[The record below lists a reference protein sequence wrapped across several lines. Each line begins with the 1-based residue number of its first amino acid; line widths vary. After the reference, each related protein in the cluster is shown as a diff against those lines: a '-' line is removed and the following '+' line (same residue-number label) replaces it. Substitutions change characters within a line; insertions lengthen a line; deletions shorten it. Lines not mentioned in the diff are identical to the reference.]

1 MLKKLE
7 LTNKQYDVIKRE
19 SKKRKIKYIFSPFD
33 ETSLNNIKKFNLDF
47 IKFHQVKLIIFVLQK
62 IAKLRKKL
70 FYQQACQIIVKLKT
84 H

>member
-33 ETSLNNIKKFNLDF
+33 ETSLNIIKEIQF
-47 IKFHQVKLIIFVLQK
+47 
-62 IAKLRKKL
+62 R
-70 FYQQACQIIVKLKT
+70 FYKNSIR
-84 H
+84 